1 VRAVRR
7 DMRVRHVSPIRVA
20 RRVWAD
26 FFADD
31 VLTLAAA
38 LSFYTLL
45 SFAPLMV
52 LAVWAGASIGHG
64 TQAAM
69 LAQIAALA
77 GDDARTAAQ
86 VVIDNASRRPSLGS
100 VAGIVGILVSAVGAT
115 SVFAQLQASLNRI
128 WNIEA
133 RPRNAIFAWL
143 RSRILSVGV
152 IAAIVFVLI
161 VSLLASAVLG
171 LLLTRSGPVWDIVNQ
186 IITTGV
192 FAVLF
197 ALLFRYLPDARLRW
211 RHAAWAGL
219 ANAILFGLGKW
230 VIGLYLAHGNV
241 GGAYG
246 AAGSLVV
253 LLVWV
258 YYSGAVFL
266 LGAELVQAWLGER
279 GEPIEPTAH
288 AVRAKGA

>member
-1 VRAVRR
+1 LRL
-7 DMRVRHVSPIRVA
+7 A
-20 RRVWAD
+20 RRVWSD

-64 TQAAM
+64 AQDAM

-77 GDDARTAAQ
+77 GDDARRAAQ
-86 VVIDNASRRPSLGS
+86 AVVDSANRHPSLGS
-100 VAGIVGILVSAVGAT
+100 LAGLLGVAVSLVGAT
-115 SVFAQLQASLNRI
+115 TVFAQLQASLNRI
-128 WNIEA
+128 WNIQA
-133 RPRNAIFAWL
+133 RPRNAILGWL
-143 RSRILSVGV
+143 RSRVLSIGV

-161 VSLLASAVLG
+161 VSLLASSALG
-171 LLLTRSGPVWDIVNQ
+171 LLLTRSGPVWDLVNQ
-186 IITTGV
+186 GITIVV
-192 FAVLF
+192 FALLF
-197 ALLFRYLPDARLRW
+197 ALLFRYLPDARLPW

-219 ANAILFGLGKW
+219 VNSILFGIGKW
-230 VIGLYLAHGNV
+230 LIGFYLARGNV

-258 YYSGAVFL
+258 YYSGAIFF

-279 GEPIEPTAH
+279 GEPIAPAPH
-288 AVRAKGA
+288 AVRAGDA